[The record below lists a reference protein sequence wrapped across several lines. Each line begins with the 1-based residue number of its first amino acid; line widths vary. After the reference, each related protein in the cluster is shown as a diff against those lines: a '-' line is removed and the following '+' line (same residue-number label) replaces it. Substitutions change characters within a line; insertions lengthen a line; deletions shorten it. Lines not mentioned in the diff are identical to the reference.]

1 MKIYVVFLCL
11 QYCVR
16 AQFKKAHK
24 KHTKSTQ
31 KAHRIH
37 ITGNVKIAIKI
48 GTTRRAENQFKEK
61 E

>member
-16 AQFKKAHK
+16 AQFK
-24 KHTKSTQ
+24 KSTQ

-48 GTTRRAENQFKEK
+48 GTTRQAENQFKEK